1 MGRLMALSRWL
12 ATVSS
17 FALATA
23 FGLGG
28 ALAQG
33 TGKIGV
39 ASAVSNRVESVVGG
53 GARPLSVGGDVFA
66 RQMVRTGEASA
77 AQLLFLDETSL
88 SIGPS
93 SEVTLDRFVY
103 DPNRGSGNVVL
114 NATRGA
120 FRFVSGSQQPSSYQI
135 RTPVAT
141 IGVRGTIFD
150 CYITQRPLGT
160 QAQQGIAQQGIA
172 QEVIVVIVLV
182 EGSLTAG
189 GHTLSRAGQAL
200 IFSSKGV
207 QQVTWDSTLFA
218 VVKKM
223 PFPLFGAHWPN
234 DPNWNSIVNNP
245 IDRLDQTFG
254 SGPTFVPPN
263 GCGGN
268 FSNSLKSSK

>member
-1 MGRLMALSRWL
+1 MAISRWL

-17 FALATA
+17 LALSSVFALNSAI
-23 FGLGG
+23 
-28 ALAQG
+28 AQG

-66 RQMVRTGEASA
+66 RQMVRTGAASA

-114 NATRGA
+114 NATKGA

-150 CYITQRPLGT
+150 AYITQAPQGFG
-160 QAQQGIAQQGIA
+160 QVAQGQW
-172 QEVIVVIVLV
+172 IVVIVLV
-182 EGSLTAG
+182 EGALTAG
-189 GHTLSRAGQAL
+189 GHSLTKAGQAL
-200 IFSSKGV
+200 VFSSKGV

-223 PFPLFGAHWPN
+223 PFPLFGSHWPS
-234 DPNWNSIVNNP
+234 DPFWQTIVNNP
-245 IDRLDQTFG
+245 IDRLDQKFG
-254 SGPTFVPPN
+254 SGPPPDL
-263 GCGGN
+263 GYGN
-268 FSNSLKSSK
+268 N

>member
-28 ALAQG
+28 TLAQG

-150 CYITQRPLGT
+150 CYITQRPLGI
-160 QAQQGIAQQGIA
+160 AQTPQGIAQPQG
-172 QEVIVVIVLV
+172 ETIVVIVLV

-189 GHTLSRAGQAL
+189 GHTLNRAGQAL

-223 PFPLFGAHWPN
+223 PFPLFGAHWSN

-245 IDRLDQTFG
+245 LDSRDQT
-254 SGPTFVPPN
+254 SGAGRPPPN
-263 GCGGN
+263 GCN
-268 FSNSLKSSK
+268 F

>member
-17 FALATA
+17 FALAAA

-150 CYITQRPLGT
+150 CYI
-160 QAQQGIAQQGIA
+160 AQTAQG
-172 QEVIVVIVLV
+172 VWNVVIILV

-189 GHTLSRAGQAL
+189 GHTLTRAGQAL
-200 IFSSKGV
+200 IFSPKGV

-218 VVKKM
+218 VVKKK
-223 PFPLFGAHWPN
+223 PFPLFGSHWPS

-254 SGPTFVPPN
+254 SGPPPPPPD
-263 GCGGN
+263 GCGGGN
-268 FSNSLKSSK
+268 VFNSLKSK

>member
-1 MGRLMALSRWL
+1 MGRLMAISRWL

-17 FALATA
+17 LALASA
-23 FGLGG
+23 FALGG
-28 ALAQG
+28 ASAQG

-66 RQMVRTGEASA
+66 RQMVRTGDAST

-103 DPNRGSGNVVL
+103 DPNRGAGNVVL
-114 NATRGA
+114 SATKGA

-141 IGVRGTIFD
+141 IGVRGTVFD
-150 CYITQRPLGT
+150 TYITQRPQG
-160 QAQQGIAQQGIA
+160 AQTPQGIAVPQG
-172 QEVIVVIVLV
+172 EVIVVIVLV

-189 GHTLSRAGQAL
+189 GHTLTRAGEAL
-200 IFSSKGV
+200 IFGPKGV
-207 QQVTWDSTLFA
+207 QKVTWDSTLFA

-223 PFPLFGAHWPN
+223 PFPLFGRLWPN
-234 DPNWNSIVNNP
+234 DPYWNSIVNNP
-245 IDRLDQTFG
+245 IDRLDQTSN

-263 GCGGN
+263 GCGN
-268 FSNSLKSSK
+268 F

>member
-1 MGRLMALSRWL
+1 MAISRWL

-17 FALATA
+17 FALSTA
-23 FGLGG
+23 FALNG

-53 GARPLSVGGDVFA
+53 GTRALSVGGDVFA

-150 CYITQRPLGT
+150 CYITQRPQGT
-160 QAQQGIAQQGIA
+160 QTPQGIAQTPPG
-172 QEVIVVIVLV
+172 EWIVVIVLV

-189 GHTLSRAGQAL
+189 GHSLTKAGQAL

-218 VVKKM
+218 VVKKW
-223 PFPLFGAHWPN
+223 PFPLFGAHWAN

-254 SGPTFVPPN
+254 SGPRPSQ
-263 GCGGN
+263 GYGD
-268 FSNSLKSSK
+268 

>member
-1 MGRLMALSRWL
+1 MGRLMAISRWL

-23 FGLGG
+23 FALSG
-28 ALAQG
+28 ASAQG

-53 GARPLSVGGDVFA
+53 GARQLAVGGDVFA

-103 DPNRGSGNVVL
+103 DPNRGTGNVVL
-114 NATRGA
+114 NATKGA

-150 CYITQRPLGT
+150 CYITQRPH
-160 QAQQGIAQQGIA
+160 GIAQTPPG
-172 QEVIVVIVLV
+172 EWIVVIVLV
-182 EGSLTAG
+182 EGSLTAA
-189 GHTLSRAGQAL
+189 GHTLSKAGQAL

-207 QQVTWDSTLFA
+207 QQVIWDSTLFA
-218 VVKKM
+218 VVQKV
-223 PFPLFGAHWPN
+223 PFPLFGSHWPN

-254 SGPTFVPPN
+254 SGSRPPPPPN
-263 GCGGN
+263 GCGN
-268 FSNSLKSSK
+268 F

>member
-93 SEVTLDRFVY
+93 SEITLDRFVY

-160 QAQQGIAQQGIA
+160 QAQQGIAQ
-172 QEVIVVIVLV
+172 ELIVVIVLV

-189 GHTLSRAGQAL
+189 GHSLIRAGQAL

-218 VVKKM
+218 VVKKI
-223 PFPLFGAHWPN
+223 PFPLHGAHWPS

-254 SGPTFVPPN
+254 SGPPPPPN
-263 GCGGN
+263 GCN
-268 FSNSLKSSK
+268 F

>member
-1 MGRLMALSRWL
+1 MALSRWL

-150 CYITQRPLGT
+150 CYITQRPQGT
-160 QAQQGIAQQGIA
+160 QTPPG
-172 QEVIVVIVLV
+172 EWIVVIVLV

-189 GHTLSRAGQAL
+189 GHTLNRAGQAL

-223 PFPLFGAHWPN
+223 PFPLFGAHWPS

-254 SGPTFVPPN
+254 SGSRPPPN
-263 GCGGN
+263 GCN
-268 FSNSLKSSK
+268 F